1 MANPGIQSDWVERVA
16 DALTHLHSE
25 FEKNELAYL
34 ALTSKIERQIV
45 DRLAFSLSPS
55 TSQVWRCG
63 QCRDRTGVR
72 EFTVSKEIQRVDL
85 AVTVNE
91 QPVLFLESKA
101 MNYFH
106 MYFRSA
112 GTKYP
117 GKVKADIHK
126 MQAYVQNASLPKL
139 TKITLLLTTYVDGTL
154 NPDLGRIV
162 KYSGDMQRHPG
173 KGLTDLLDR
182 LDTHFPN
189 SCFQRVDSGTGDIA
203 GGRAFD
209 MDVTVHFR
217 LFGPH

>member
-45 DRLAFSLSPS
+45 DRLAFSLHRKYGGADS
-55 TSQVWRCG
+55 VAI
-63 QCRDRTGVR
+63 VR

-126 MQAYVQNASLPKL
+126 MQAYVQNAPLPKL
-139 TKITLLLTTYVDGTL
+139 EKITLLLTTHVEGTL
-154 NPDLGRIV
+154 STDLGRIV
-162 KYSGDMQRHPG
+162 KYSGSIQRHPS
-173 KGLTDLLDR
+173 KGRADLLDR
-182 LDTHFPN
+182 LDANFPN
-189 SCFQRVDSGTGDIA
+189 CLFRRVDSGAGDIA
-203 GGRAFD
+203 GGRAFG

>member
-45 DRLAFSLSPS
+45 DRLAFSLHRKYGGADS
-55 TSQVWRCG
+55 VAIA
-63 QCRDRTGVR
+63 R

-85 AVTVNE
+85 AVTVHE

-112 GTKYP
+112 GTKY
-117 GKVKADIHK
+117 
-126 MQAYVQNASLPKL
+126 
-139 TKITLLLTTYVDGTL
+139 
-154 NPDLGRIV
+154 
-162 KYSGDMQRHPG
+162 
-173 KGLTDLLDR
+173 R
-182 LDTHFPN
+182 LKSS
-189 SCFQRVDSGTGDIA
+189 SCYPFLQHQQGIFNNILARDPQETSYI
-203 GGRAFD
+203 
-209 MDVTVHFR
+209 
-217 LFGPH
+217 